1 MFRSI
6 DPNHKTKQLFR
17 SIDPN
22 YETKQGL
29 GQSTQTKLT
38 SHLEIF
44 VFCILP
50 LLGRFAIE
58 LPHLSGGHDIPYLGS
73 LIGPLLV
80 PHVEVARDVIKPG
93 LVVRSHNQHLPDL
106 ELLLLMVGIIPLSHQ
121 LNLRLHIVFAVY
133 LPEIAFLD
141 CRPHF
146 RGRHFL
152 QSLGH
157 DDNSFLII
165 IELLTHDLRDYP
177 INVCV
182 FFCLDTFLWWR

>member
-22 YETKQGL
+22 YEAKQGL
-29 GQSTQTKLT
+29 GRLTQTILT
-38 SHLEIF
+38 LHLGIF

-50 LLGRFAIE
+50 LLGRLAIE
-58 LPHLSGGHDIPYLGS
+58 LPHLSRGHDVPYLGS

-80 PHVEVARDVIKPG
+80 PHVEVARDVAEPG
-93 LVVRSHNQHLPDL
+93 LVVRPHNQHLPYL
-106 ELLLLMVGIIPLSHQ
+106 ELLLLMVGIIPLCHQ

-133 LPEIAFLD
+133 LPETAFLN

-157 DDNSFLII
+157 DDNSFLIVF
-165 IELLTHDLRDYP
+165 ELLTLDLRDYP

-182 FFCLDTFLWWR
+182 FF